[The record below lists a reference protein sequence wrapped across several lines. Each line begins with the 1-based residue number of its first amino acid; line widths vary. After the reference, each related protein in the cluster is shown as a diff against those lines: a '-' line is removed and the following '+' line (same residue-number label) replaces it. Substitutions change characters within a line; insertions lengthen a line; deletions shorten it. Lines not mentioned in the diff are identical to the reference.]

1 MNAKR
6 ILVLIPLAVL
16 CTACPADMWIPIETT
31 PRMPTA
37 YEHVQYLEAVPDRP
51 FIVLGIITPPEG
63 EYETEAEA
71 VKAIR
76 KEAAKHGA
84 DAIMIESQS
93 ESTGWKFDSG
103 ILGAKGSTIKNMK
116 IRARAIAWK

>member
-1 MNAKR
+1 M
-6 ILVLIPLAVL
+6 
-16 CTACPADMWIPIETT
+16 
-31 PRMPTA
+31 
-37 YEHVQYLEAVPDRP
+37 
-51 FIVLGIITPPEG
+51 LGIITPPEG
-63 EYETEAEA
+63 EYETEAQV

-103 ILGAKGSTIKNMK
+103 ILGAKGSTIKNMRM
-116 IRARAIAWK
+116 RAKAIAWK